1 MTEKQDPFVNSEEI
15 NEPAREEISL
25 SSEGTQKYTD
35 DELLFSLKTLAVDLN
50 RSPTVSDVRNLA
62 EKMPDVATFERRFGS
77 WNKAL
82 RAAELE
88 GAYDKSDETLLRQ
101 LAELSMRL
109 GGRAPTKREVDLD
122 PSVASSGT
130 YTNRFGKFSL
140 AVGLAMKLNSS
151 ESDKLIDD

>member
-1 MTEKQDPFVNSEEI
+1 
-15 NEPAREEISL
+15 
-25 SSEGTQKYTD
+25 
-35 DELLFSLKTLAVDLN
+35 
-50 RSPTVSDVRNLA
+50 
-62 EKMPDVATFERRFGS
+62 MPDVATFERRFGS

>member
-1 MTEKQDPFVNSEEI
+1 MKDSVNKDPFVNSEEI
-15 NEPAREEISL
+15 NESAREEISL
-25 SSEGTQKYTD
+25 SSEGIQKYTD

-101 LAELSMRL
+101 LAE
-109 GGRAPTKREVDLD
+109 
-122 PSVASSGT
+122 
-130 YTNRFGKFSL
+130 
-140 AVGLAMKLNSS
+140 
-151 ESDKLIDD
+151 